1 MAFVP
6 AVLSPPCARAA
17 PVARASIVVR
27 SGSSG
32 VSLPQTPVQRA
43 FFGDACN
50 TMFTATPLRFAAGF
64 TARRAPRRS
73 FGIFAAAEGKEE
85 APQDEG
91 ATSGTS
97 EPTELPSGS
106 FTKLA
111 MRNMVMQGAKSLY
124 HFTLTLIALLT
135 FFIGIGYLT
144 KPPGV

>member
-50 TMFTATPLRFAAGF
+50 TMFTATPLR
-64 TARRAPRRS
+64 R
-73 FGIFAAAEGKEE
+73 
-85 APQDEG
+85 G